1 MSYDKKMNFF
11 PNLRRH
17 STNIKLPTQRISL
30 RNTENILILS
40 LPTDTAKRKLR
51 QSSASP
57 RDLAA
62 QFVFGSTT
70 GKKEKSSGGKKF
82 LTVFGLCRADLF
94 VGIFFICLIAF
105 EIVIAASILAFL
117 LAAIGLIAGIEP
129 VTEMPIVP
137 SILFAGTLVSL
148 AVVFVGLLVY
158 YTAFMCQVFRSYSRF
173 HHNTLASANGQPVL
187 PSLPI
192 NPQITPKCN
201 RRVRNMTLAALTVFI
216 ILLIMTVVVS
226 AIMAGSI
233 QFWHAWGW
241 FGYKA

>member
-1 MSYDKKMNFF
+1 MMSYNKKMNFF

-82 LTVFGLCRADLF
+82 LTVFGLCWADLF

-129 VTEMPIVP
+129 VTEMPLVP
-137 SILFAGTLVSL
+137 SILFVGTLVSL
-148 AVVFVGLLVY
+148 AVVFFGLLVY

-173 HHNTLASANGQPVL
+173 HHNTLASAVL

-216 ILLIMTVVVS
+216 ILLMMTVVVS

-241 FGYKA
+241 FGYKV

>member
-1 MSYDKKMNFF
+1 MTKNEFLSEFTEALNKYKIADAEDIIEEYREHFDF
-11 PNLRRH
+11 
-17 STNIKLPTQRISL
+17 KLADGYSEEEIA
-30 RNTENILILS
+30 
-40 LPTDTAKRKLR
+40 AKLGK
-51 QSSASP
+51 P

-62 QFVFGSTT
+62 QFVVGSTT

-82 LTVFGLCRADLF
+82 LTVFGLCWADLF

-129 VTEMPIVP
+129 VTEMPLVP

>member
-1 MSYDKKMNFF
+1 M
-11 PNLRRH
+11 
-17 STNIKLPTQRISL
+17 

-62 QFVFGSTT
+62 RFVFGSTT

-82 LTVFGLCRADLF
+82 LTVFGLCWADLF

-148 AVVFVGLLVY
+148 AVVFCRTFSLLHRIYVSGVPFIFAFSPQYSCFGERTAGTAELADKSADHTELQSPCSQYDIGCFDRVHHFAY
-158 YTAFMCQVFRSYSRF
+158 YDGC
-173 HHNTLASANGQPVL
+173 
-187 PSLPI
+187 
-192 NPQITPKCN
+192 C
-201 RRVRNMTLAALTVFI
+201 VRNYGRFDSVLARMGLVR
-216 ILLIMTVVVS
+216 L
-226 AIMAGSI
+226 
-233 QFWHAWGW
+233 
-241 FGYKA
+241 

>member
-1 MSYDKKMNFF
+1 MNFF

-17 STNIKLPTQRISL
+17 STNIKLPTPRISL

-82 LTVFGLCRADLF
+82 LTVFGLCWADL
-94 VGIFFICLIAF
+94 
-105 EIVIAASILAFL
+105 
-117 LAAIGLIAGIEP
+117 
-129 VTEMPIVP
+129 
-137 SILFAGTLVSL
+137 
-148 AVVFVGLLVY
+148 FVGLLVY

-187 PSLPI
+187 QSLPI

>member
-1 MSYDKKMNFF
+1 MTKNEFLSEFTEALNKYKIADAEDIIEEYREHFDF
-11 PNLRRH
+11 
-17 STNIKLPTQRISL
+17 KLADGYSEEEIA
-30 RNTENILILS
+30 
-40 LPTDTAKRKLR
+40 AKLGK
-51 QSSASP
+51 P

-82 LTVFGLCRADLF
+82 LTVFGLCWADLF

-129 VTEMPIVP
+129 VTEMPLVP

-187 PSLPI
+187 PSLSI

>member
-1 MSYDKKMNFF
+1 MS
-11 PNLRRH
+11 
-17 STNIKLPTQRISL
+17 
-30 RNTENILILS
+30 E
-40 LPTDTAKRKLR
+40 
-51 QSSASP
+51 
-57 RDLAA
+57 
-62 QFVFGSTT
+62 
-70 GKKEKSSGGKKF
+70 GKKTKASGGKKF
-82 LTVFGLCRADLF
+82 LAVLGLCWANLF

-129 VTEMPIVP
+129 VAAMPLVP
-137 SILFAGTLVSL
+137 SILFAGTFAAL

-173 HHNTLASANGQPVL
+173 HHNTFASANGQPVL

-201 RRVRNMTLAALTVFI
+201 RRVHGMTLVALTVFI
-216 ILLIMTVVVS
+216 VLLISTVVVS

-241 FGYKA
+241 FGYKV